1 MLLPLPATV
10 FTILVSFPARLN
22 SCFPN
27 GMCFVNISVI
37 KIKHIKFPHM
47 NCLIVDDNKLART
60 ALKKLTDQVDFLA
73 VKEECSS
80 PVDAYNY
87 LKKESVDLVFLDVEM
102 PGMTGIEL
110 IKNLEKRPIV
120 ILISAKKDYAV
131 EAFELNVADYMTKP
145 VTLPRLMLA
154 IDRAKKLHEHIELKP
169 DVRGREKD
177 YIFVR
182 SNSVLTK
189 IKVADINYIQA
200 LGDYV
205 NIFTKEKRYTAHIT
219 LKGIEEK
226 LPADKFYRLHRSFL
240 ISLDSVDGVEEGTA
254 YVGSHPIPI
263 GKQFKKELLVKLNLI

>member
-1 MLLPLPATV
+1 
-10 FTILVSFPARLN
+10 
-22 SCFPN
+22 
-27 GMCFVNISVI
+27 
-37 KIKHIKFPHM
+37 M
-47 NCLIVDDNKLART
+47 NCLIVDDNKMART

-87 LKKESVDLVFLDVEM
+87 LKKEAVDLVFLDVEM

-154 IDRAKKLHEHIELKP
+154 IDRAKKLHENVDQLKP
-169 DVRGREKD
+169 DLSAREKD

-189 IKVADINYIQA
+189 IKVNDIIYIQA

-205 NIFTKEKRYTAHIT
+205 NIFTREKRYTAHIT

-240 ISLDSVDGVEEGTA
+240 VSLDCVDGVEEGTA
-254 YVGSHPIPI
+254 YIGQHPIPI
-263 GKQFKKELLVKLNLI
+263 GKQFKKELLAKLNLI